1 MKQVKN
7 YFMILSISV
16 THLRAKSRQTFFA
29 ILGVVC
35 GIAIFIFLL
44 AYVKGLNGY
53 YQGIT
58 LEQTPHLRLFNEP
71 HIDNESIIDRIK
83 MNSINIVHHSKPKNI
98 LPKIKNGIHLIKEL
112 ERDNRVKAISGTVKA
127 QVFYNV
133 GGITF
138 NGQITGINYDHENSL
153 LSLENKIIHGNY
165 YELTTVP
172 NSIVMGVNLSKKLNL
187 TVGDKLIVT
196 TENGNKIASMIV
208 GVFKTGIPEIDIE
221 QCYANINTVQ
231 TLLGVPSSYL
241 TEIKIR
247 LHDKNLA
254 SSMTSELSTKYNV
267 SASNWQIDNV
277 LAFEGEAMQNMIVYC
292 VAIGILLVA
301 GSGIFNILNMMIY
314 EKMKDIAILKAI
326 GFTNNNVRHI
336 FLYQAFIIGF
346 LGSIAGLIMGF
357 LISYGVSYLPY
368 ESELFSS
375 SDRLP
380 ISFDKSFY
388 ITGFVFGIVTSLF
401 SGYFPSRK
409 ASKIDPVFIIRG

>member
-1 MKQVKN
+1 MRRFKD
-7 YFMILSISV
+7 YFTILSISV
-16 THLRAKSRQTFFA
+16 THLRTRLKQTLFA
-29 ILGVVC
+29 ILGVAC
-35 GIAIFIFLL
+35 GIAVFIFLL

-71 HIDNESIIDRIK
+71 HIANESIIDKVKI
-83 MNSINIVHHSKPKNI
+83 NSINIVHHSKPKNI
-98 LPKIKNGIHLIKEL
+98 LPKIKNGIPLIKEL
-112 ERDNRVKAISGTVKA
+112 EKDNRVKAISGTVKA

-138 NGQITGINYDHENSL
+138 NGQITGINYDNENSL
-153 LSLENKIIHGNY
+153 LSLENKIIRGNY
-165 YELTTVP
+165 YELTTIP
-172 NSIVMGVNLSKKLNL
+172 NSLVMGVNLAKKLNL

-196 TENGNKIASMIV
+196 TENGSKITSIIV
-208 GVFKTGIPEIDIE
+208 GIFKTSIPEIDIE

-241 TEIKIR
+241 TEIKIK
-247 LHDKNLA
+247 LYDKNLA
-254 SSMTSELSTKYNV
+254 SSMASELSTKHNI
-267 SASNWQIDNV
+267 SASNWQIDNA

-326 GFTNNNVRHI
+326 GFTNSNVRHI
-336 FLYQAFIIGF
+336 FLSQSYIIGF
-346 LGSIAGLIMGF
+346 LGSVIGLIVGF
-357 LISYGVSYLPY
+357 LISYGVSFMPY

-388 ITGFVFGIVTSLF
+388 ITGFIFGIVTALF